1 MTLNRNL
8 RLLLI
13 SALAMFLIFNG
24 TSVPANSNQENFTI
38 TELSRIISGDGEGG
52 AEIPA
57 YHPGSKRLFTT
68 NGVRNSIDIYDLSNP
83 IKPIRINRVELK
95 NYGTDVTSVAAG
107 KNVVVA
113 AVHKS
118 ETFASNGAPSTP
130 NGVLVVMDT
139 SGKVLSY
146 PDLKGV
152 LPDSVSFT
160 PSGETALVA
169 IEGQP
174 VCAKDDVST
183 SVNEAADYTKAID
196 PNGGVSIVDLKD
208 PINPN
213 VNFVGFSKFSVTEIR
228 AKGLALSNTVNN
240 VAKDLEPEYIVA
252 LDETKAYV
260 TLQEANGIGVL
271 DIPSKSWIDIRRA
284 FESKLSATPIDT
296 SDRDSGKG
304 SRSYANV
311 VGASQP
317 DAITGFKIGGGDY
330 LLTAN
335 EGDARE
341 YSCLNDDLRGS
352 SLKVDSRRFADW
364 KTLSGNAELG
374 RSKVNPNIGDRD
386 GDGDIDTIHLRGS
399 RSMTIYRSG
408 VPIWDSGELLE
419 QLQISALGV
428 SNINGS
434 HSLSADK
441 TTVNYVGQDRSD
453 DKGSEPEGVAVGKVG
468 NSRLAILGLERMSA
482 LVIFDV
488 STPRTPLVVKWIQ
501 MMPVTPTPVAQ
512 ATAWSP
518 EGVIFIPA
526 ENSPN
531 GKALFIT
538 SYELSGSLSVH
549 QIESN

>member
-1 MTLNRNL
+1 
-8 RLLLI
+8 
-13 SALAMFLIFNG
+13 
-24 TSVPANSNQENFTI
+24 
-38 TELSRIISGDGEGG
+38 
-52 AEIPA
+52 
-57 YHPGSKRLFTT
+57 
-68 NGVRNSIDIYDLSNP
+68 
-83 IKPIRINRVELK
+83 
-95 NYGTDVTSVAAG
+95 
-107 KNVVVA
+107 
-113 AVHKS
+113 
-118 ETFASNGAPSTP
+118 
-130 NGVLVVMDT
+130 
-139 SGKVLSY
+139 
-146 PDLKGV
+146 
-152 LPDSVSFT
+152 
-160 PSGETALVA
+160 
-169 IEGQP
+169 
-174 VCAKDDVST
+174 
-183 SVNEAADYTKAID
+183 
-196 PNGGVSIVDLKD
+196 
-208 PINPN
+208 
-213 VNFVGFSKFSVTEIR
+213 
-228 AKGLALSNTVNN
+228 

-271 DIPSKSWIDIRRA
+271 DIPTRTWIDIRRA
-284 FESKLSATPIDT
+284 FESKLSANPIDT

-408 VPIWDSGELLE
+408 IPIWDSGELLE
-419 QLQISALGV
+419 QLQINALGV
-428 SNINGS
+428 ANINGS

-468 NSRLAILGLERMSA
+468 NSRIAILGLERMSA
-482 LVIFDV
+482 LVVFDV
-488 STPRTPLVVKWIQ
+488 STPRSPLVVKWIQ
-501 MMPVTPTPVAQ
+501 MMPITPMPVAQ